1 LWPDRCRVE
10 SDVRRLLFTFLSFF
24 ALGVLLILLLRAARG
39 PLPYAYEPER
49 EPYWEPEPVVEAE
62 PEPVAEAEPEPVVEA
77 EPEPIAEAEP
87 EPVVEAEPEPV
98 VEADPEPVA
107 EAEPEPVLEAEPVA
121 ETGQETE
128 EIPVVDLPKE
138 DVVAPAAKGDD
149 GKGRMAE
156 AAELRAE
163 IVERVERR
171 PLFVMAEERNVPYFR
186 LFFMTKE
193 ELLDAI
199 LEVEH
204 VPPHDVMPSP
214 EALERVR
221 EIAAEAY
228 RRHEEIA
235 AEEAE
240 LRGQASA

>member
-1 LWPDRCRVE
+1 M
-10 SDVRRLLFTFLSFF
+10 RRILIIFLCFLG
-24 ALGVLLILLLRAARG
+24 LGVLLLLVLRSSRG
-39 PLPYAYEPER
+39 PAPEMDEPER
-49 EPYWEPEPVVEAE
+49 EPYWDREPVAQAEPEPEHEPAAEAEPVVEAE
-62 PEPVAEAEPEPVVEA
+62 PEPEPAAEA
-77 EPEPIAEAEP
+77 
-87 EPVVEAEPEPV
+87 
-98 VEADPEPVA
+98 
-107 EAEPEPVLEAEPVA
+107 
-121 ETGQETE
+121 GQETE
-128 EIPVVDLPKE
+128 EIPVVVLPQH
-138 DVVAPAAKGDD
+138 DVVAPASKRDD

-156 AAELRAE
+156 AAALRAE

-186 LFFMTKE
+186 LFFMTKP
-193 ELLDAI
+193 ELLEAI

-204 VPPHDVMPSP
+204 VPPDDVMPSQ

-228 RRHEEIA
+228 RRHAEIA

>member
-1 LWPDRCRVE
+1 M
-10 SDVRRLLFTFLSFF
+10 RRLLIIFLCFF
-24 ALGVLLILLLRAARG
+24 AGGVLLLLLLRAARG
-39 PLPYAYEPER
+39 PVPEMGEPER
-49 EPYWEPEPVVEAE
+49 KPHPE
-62 PEPVAEAEPEPVVEA
+62 PEPVAEAEPEQ
-77 EPEPIAEAEP
+77 EPAAEAE
-87 EPVVEAEPEPV
+87 
-98 VEADPEPVA
+98 
-107 EAEPEPVLEAEPVA
+107 
-121 ETGQETE
+121 QETE
-128 EIPVVDLPKE
+128 QMPVVDLPDD
-138 DVVAPAAKGDD
+138 DVVAPAAQRDD
-149 GKGRMAE
+149 GKRRMAE
-156 AAELRAE
+156 VAGLRDE

-186 LFFMTKE
+186 LFFMTKP
-193 ELLDAI
+193 ELLEAI

-204 VPPHDVMPSP
+204 VPPHDVIPSQ

>member
-1 LWPDRCRVE
+1 
-10 SDVRRLLFTFLSFF
+10 VRRLLITFLFF
-24 ALGVLLILLLRAARG
+24 FGLGVLLILLLRAVRG
-39 PLPYAYEPER
+39 SALYVDEPER
-49 EPYWEPEPVVEAE
+49 EPYWDPEPIVEADPEPVVEAEPEPVVEAE
-62 PEPVAEAEPEPVVEA
+62 PEPVAEVEPEPTAA
-77 EPEPIAEAEP
+77 EPAAEA
-87 EPVVEAEPEPV
+87 
-98 VEADPEPVA
+98 
-107 EAEPEPVLEAEPVA
+107 
-121 ETGQETE
+121 GQETE

-138 DVVAPAAKGDD
+138 DVVAPAAQGDD

-156 AAELRAE
+156 AAALRAE

-186 LFFMTKE
+186 LFFMTKP

-204 VPPHDVMPSP
+204 VPPHDVMPSQ

-221 EIAAEAY
+221 EVAAEAY